1 MKPTYEELEQEV
13 ARLRERVAPGADSAF
28 TERVRSAMKM
38 KPLEHLATEGIVVME
53 GMIVMTPG
61 QVWDHIMGVNS
72 FSTRETA
79 KLGRSLLALGWVRSY
94 KSGNLIYKIKVE
106 DFRNV

>member
-13 ARLRERVAPGADSAF
+13 ARLRERVAPGADPAF
-28 TERVRSAMKM
+28 TNDVAMAMK
-38 KPLEHLATEGIVVME
+38 ATMVNSLNLNGLVH
-53 GMIVMTPG
+53 GDTIVMTPSEI
-61 QVWDHIMGVNS
+61 WKEIMHQPN
-72 FSTRETA
+72 FTTRETA